1 MIEQVTNE
9 FANGKRHLS
18 TNIIIEDA
26 PNNMAS
32 VKSYLIVT
40 EAKKNPEVVASGT
53 YSDILKKNNIGS
65 WKFYKG
71 KLDIDLV
78 TESNK

>member
-40 EAKKNPEVVASGT
+40 EAKKKSRSG
-53 YSDILKKNNIGS
+53 SFWNL
-65 WKFYKG
+65 
-71 KLDIDLV
+71 
-78 TESNK
+78 

>member
-9 FANGKRHLS
+9 FASGKRHLS

-40 EAKKNPEVVASGT
+40 EKKTPEVVASRT
-53 YSDILKKNNIGS
+53 YSDMLKKNNSGS
-65 WKFYKG
+65 WKFYKR

>member
-18 TNIIIEDA
+18 TNIIIEDP
-26 PNNMAS
+26 PNNMVS

-40 EAKKNPEVVASGT
+40 EKTPEVVTSGT
-53 YSDILKKNNIGS
+53 YSDILKKNNSGS
-65 WKFYKG
+65 RKFRN
-71 KLDIDLV
+71 V
-78 TESNK
+78 N